1 MESDLPETKGNGVQ
15 IAPQGHDFQEAFV
28 KTMKSLWLAVLGFSL
43 LAAPAL
49 AQKGGRSNKG
59 GATTGIAR
67 SDKVQ
72 AMNKKGDKDHDPS
85 PSKGSKSKGQKIR
98 TREGWEKNA
107 KHKGSSK

>member
-1 MESDLPETKGNGVQ
+1 M
-15 IAPQGHDFQEAFV
+15 
-28 KTMKSLWLAVLGFSL
+28 KTMKSLCLAVLGFSL
-43 LAAPAL
+43 LATPAL

-59 GATTGIAR
+59 GATTGSAR

-72 AMNKKGDKDHDPS
+72 AMNKKDGKGHDPS
-85 PSKGSKSKGQKIR
+85 PSKGSKSKGEKTR

>member
-1 MESDLPETKGNGVQ
+1 M
-15 IAPQGHDFQEAFV
+15 
-28 KTMKSLWLAVLGFSL
+28 KTMKSLCLAVLGFSL
-43 LAAPAL
+43 LATPAL

-72 AMNKKGDKDHDPS
+72 GMNKKNFKDHDPT
-85 PSKGSKSKGQKIR
+85 PSKGSKSKGEKTR

-107 KHKGSSK
+107 KHKGSTK